1 MKPKKVRVIFLAI
14 FLLGLVVG
22 VIGFLLDNISVVVG
36 GVILL
41 ICDYVF
47 LLIFHR
53 CPHCGR
59 HIDKL
64 IGDYCRFCGKS
75 FGE

>member
-1 MKPKKVRVIFLAI
+1 
-14 FLLGLVVG
+14 
-22 VIGFLLDNISVVVG
+22 VVG